1 MLEDHADA
9 PAQGQ
14 QPGAVEPDHLDAI
27 HQDAAG
33 LRPLQPVDAA
43 DEGALAGAAAADAAQ
58 HLARANFER
67 DVVEGGD
74 SGATGS
80 GQAIADPVDTD
91 DRPRRAAPLLRRNP
105 PGRLR
110 WRWGGTPDRFREQSK
125 APVCDSTS

>member
-43 DEGALAGAAAADAAQ
+43 DEGALAGAAAADDAQ

-74 SGATGS
+74 SGAAGS
-80 GQAIADPVDTD
+80 GKALADQVETD
-91 DRPRRAAPLLRRNP
+91 DRPRRAARLRRSEEHP
-105 PGRLR
+105 TEP
-110 WRWGGTPDRFREQSK
+110 QSLMRISYAAFCLK
-125 APVCDSTS
+125 NK

>member
-43 DEGALAGAAAADAAQ
+43 DEGALAGAAAADDAQ

-67 DVVEGGD
+67 DVVEGGED
-74 SGATGS
+74 RKSVVEGKS
-80 GQAIADPVDTD
+80 VSVRVDLGG
-91 DRPRRAAPLLRRNP
+91 RRIITKN
-105 PGRLR
+105 
-110 WRWGGTPDRFREQSK
+110 TTTHTHNHNM
-125 APVCDSTS
+125 STRSTIRTTQ